1 MTDYTIKLPQA
12 HLLALI
18 QMLEQVPAPLAQTY
32 PIWAGL
38 KRQLAAQDEANAIT
52 VQSVQ
57 SPA

>member
-1 MTDYTIKLPQA
+1 MMEYTIKLPQA

-38 KRQLAAQDEANAIT
+38 KKQLDAQDEANAI
-52 VQSVQ
+52 QLS
-57 SPA
+57 